1 MLFWKISL
9 SILIYKE
16 ILENIIFNKEILENI
31 YINKILNQLEFCIFN
46 RAWRRRRSR
55 IRTIFNGKSID
66 KKWLIG
72 DHLPD
77 RLSLL
82 LGVRDGHRHPLP
94 LLPPGRPELLLT
106 LYVTLYG
113 LGMPTNQFW
122 FKNIKTNIKTIL
134 TQFCS
139 NQMCFDLRIWRW
151 TTDLQR
157 SLTTCRPIW
166 WGSSVWRTRQRRN
179 KSIFDQRLIFHIP
192 RQELFTLW
200 SGLMCHYSSRRGQ
213 GF

>member
-94 LLPPGRPELLLT
+94 LLPPGRPDLLLT
-106 LYVTLYG
+106 LYDTLYG
-113 LGMPTNQFW
+113 LGMPTDTFSLKTLKKISKTFW
-122 FKNIKTNIKTIL
+122 
-134 TQFCS
+134 QFCS
-139 NQMCFDLRIWRW
+139 NPMWFQDLEMNDGSAEKPYYMSADMMRILSVKNKTKEEWEHVW
-151 TTDLQR
+151 SKTDISHSACCQLCC
-157 SLTTCRPIW
+157 L
-166 WGSSVWRTRQRRN
+166 
-179 KSIFDQRLIFHIP
+179 
-192 RQELFTLW
+192 RQELFTLD
-200 SGLMCHYSSRRGQ
+200 
-213 GF
+213 F